1 MNWVTHKPT
10 FEFDNFSPFIRANT
24 AWLGHLE
31 FAYDLVRFEKPE
43 ILVELGTHLGASF
56 QFLSRGK
63 GWGIIYKMLCCRYLD
78 WRRAYRSIWR
88 RCFPNRR

>member
-43 ILVELGTHLGASF
+43 ILVE
-56 QFLSRGK
+56 
-63 GWGIIYKMLCCRYLD
+63 I
-78 WRRAYRSIWR
+78 
-88 RCFPNRR
+88 

>member
-63 GWGIIYKMLCCRYLD
+63 GWGLATKCYAVDTWTGDGHTDYMEKVFSKL
-78 WRRAYRSIWR
+78 
-88 RCFPNRR
+88 

>member
-43 ILVELGTHLGASF
+43 ILVELGTHMGASF
-56 QFLSRGK
+56 F
-63 GWGIIYKMLCCRYLD
+63 
-78 WRRAYRSIWR
+78 
-88 RCFPNRR
+88 